1 MSGRTKE
8 QVHDQAMEVLD
19 AIKGYKQKHGKM
31 PTRREI
37 KDMCSFNS
45 WQTATF
51 YVQKLEE
58 MGYLTISKHK
68 SRGISMISEE
78 ERQKALEEKEQEMYK
93 ASQEKKRK
101 KRKPAILYPAAVAP
115 KTNQQLITHVKV
127 GETIEERR
135 KEKEEQWMF
144 VERTKKYRVMKIY
157 PYIVLTQ
164 EIGTGIMR
172 AFGYGDLIVMGLE
185 YQSPELEARRY
196 RTMDGRH

>member
-1 MSGRTKE
+1 MSGRTKD

-19 AIKGYKQKHGKM
+19 AIKRYNQKHGKM

-37 KDMCSFNS
+37 KVMCSFNS

-58 MGYLTISKHK
+58 MGFLKISRHK
-68 SRGISMISEE
+68 RRGISMVSDE
-78 ERQKALEEKEQEMYK
+78 ERKKALEEKEQEMYK
-93 ASQEKKRK
+93 AARVKQKKNG
-101 KRKPAILYPAAVAP
+101 KPGILYPAAVVP
-115 KTNQQLITHVKV
+115 KTNQHLITHVKV
-127 GETIEERR
+127 GEIIEEKR

-144 VERTKKYRVMKIY
+144 VERTKKYQVVKIY

-196 RTMDGRH
+196 RTMEGRH